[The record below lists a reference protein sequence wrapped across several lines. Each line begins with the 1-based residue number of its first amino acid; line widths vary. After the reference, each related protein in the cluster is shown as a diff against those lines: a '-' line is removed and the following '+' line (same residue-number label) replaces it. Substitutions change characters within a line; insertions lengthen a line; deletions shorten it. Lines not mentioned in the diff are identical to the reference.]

1 MVDFSQ
7 LWTSLD
13 WIIVILYF
21 IGVVGVGM
29 LMHKKASKNFK
40 SFFVAGRRLTI
51 PVIIGVAAAGWYD
64 SWTFVGL
71 SECGATMGIC
81 ILLINVVPSAILRLP
96 LAIWIGPFT
105 RDKIPD
111 YVVTMPDLV
120 EYLFDRKTKLLS
132 TITPMAE
139 VLYCAALLF
148 VIGDVL
154 HLVSGVSIIVTMI
167 IAGLGVILY
176 TTMAGLWALAVTD
189 LIQFAIMTV
198 AAGAL
203 GIGILVEFGGVEPIW
218 TTIAETNPERLT
230 LTGGLPIS
238 EMIGWGMGGIAMY
251 TSAQSYQR
259 FGAAKGGADIRA
271 AYTIMMFIGVAMC
284 AMMVLTGMAVS
295 VAYPDLYED
304 NYSMAYWGT
313 VFSILPPGVRGL
325 LVAAIFAAV
334 MSTISADLL
343 VAAGV
348 LVNDIIKGFFNK
360 NMTDKGAIKG
370 TRIGIVGFGIFVIIG
385 TIFWSDGIARAWY
398 YIGGFMVAV
407 FFVPIVAGL
416 FYKKKT
422 RKAGFVSVSLSMIL
436 YFTWEFA
443 LGVPFGLQTNALVWA
458 FSAVVFFIACNVT
471 YKSENGEGR
480 LEKNEGG
487 RINDGTNEN

>member
-1 MVDFSQ
+1 MVDFTQ
-7 LWTSLD
+7 LWTGLD
-13 WIIVILYF
+13 WAVVVIYF
-21 IGVVGVGM
+21 VGVIGVGM
-29 LMHKKASKNFK
+29 IMHKKASKSFK

-71 SECGATMGIC
+71 AECGATMGIC
-81 ILLINVVPSAILRLP
+81 ILLINVIPAAVLRLP
-96 LAIWIGPFT
+96 LALWIGPFT

-111 YVVTMPDLV
+111 YVVTMPDLI
-120 EYLFDRKTKLLS
+120 EYLFDKKTKFLS
-132 TITPMAE
+132 AITPIAE
-139 VLYCAALLF
+139 VLFAAALLF

-154 HLVSGVSIIVTMI
+154 HLVSGVNIIITMI
-167 IAGLGVILY
+167 IAGAGVILY

-203 GIGILVEFGGVEPIW
+203 GVGIFTQFGGVETIW
-218 TTIAETNPERLT
+218 MTIGETHPERLT

-238 EMIGWGMGGIAMY
+238 EMISWGMGGIAMY

-259 FGAAKGGADIRA
+259 FGAAQGGADIRA
-271 AYTIMMFIGVAMC
+271 AYTIMMVIGVIMC
-284 AMMVLTGMAVS
+284 SMMVLTGMAVS
-295 VAYPDLYED
+295 IAYPELYED
-304 NYSMAYWGT
+304 NFTMAYWGT
-313 VFSILPPGVRGL
+313 IFSILPPGMRGL

-348 LVNDIIKGFFNK
+348 FVNDIVKEFINK
-360 NMTDKGAIKG
+360 EMTDTGAIKG
-370 TRIGIVGFGIFVIIG
+370 TRIGIITFGIFVIIG
-385 TIFWSDGIARAWY
+385 TIFWADGIAKAWY

-407 FFVPIVAGL
+407 FFVPILGGL

-422 RKAGFVSVSLSMIL
+422 RKAGFITVSASLIL
-436 YFTWEFA
+436 YFVWEFG
-443 LGVPFGLQTNALVWA
+443 LGVPFGIQTNPLVWA
-458 FSAVVFFIACNVT
+458 FSAVVFFIVCNVT
-471 YKSENGEGR
+471 YR
-480 LEKNEGG
+480 AEK
-487 RINDGTNEN
+487 RIEFDGQMRKEE